1 MFFQQL
7 FILFI
12 YYLVDMKIDKKLIEH
27 VAEVA
32 RLELSEQEIKE
43 FLPQLKEILD
53 AFSEIQKIDTGKT
66 KASFHPIEL
75 KNVWRDDNP
84 KLSFDNE
91 VALKNTQHKKDGYF
105 KGPKI
110 L

>member
-1 MFFQQL
+1 MGHFLQ
-7 FILFI
+7 
-12 YYLVDMKIDKKLIEH
+12 KHPGKK
-27 VAEVA
+27 
-32 RLELSEQEIKE
+32 
-43 FLPQLKEILD
+43 FLPQLKEIIK
-53 AFSEIQKIDTGKT
+53 AFSEIQEVNTDNTEP
-66 KASFHPIEL
+66 SFHPIEL

-84 KLSFDNE
+84 KISFDNE

>member
-1 MFFQQL
+1 MPQNKTKLFFQQL

-43 FLPQLKEILD
+43 FLPQ
-53 AFSEIQKIDTGKT
+53 
-66 KASFHPIEL
+66 
-75 KNVWRDDNP
+75 
-84 KLSFDNE
+84 
-91 VALKNTQHKKDGYF
+91 
-105 KGPKI
+105 
-110 L
+110 